1 MASLYKEKRFYN
13 FREIILNGAE
23 KFADNTA
30 YVVKKAKANISTSS
44 TLTSRNTTTL
54 SAHTLLKKVCLA
66 RRLPLWVQ
74 TASSGHSVTCVQQ
87 Q

>member
-1 MASLYKEKRFYN
+1 MSSLYKEKRFYN

-44 TLTSRNTTTL
+44 TLT
-54 SAHTLLKKVCLA
+54 
-66 RRLPLWVQ
+66 
-74 TASSGHSVTCVQQ
+74 
-87 Q
+87 